1 MARRFLPAAAL
12 LLLSLML
19 VTCGSDSKPSPRT
32 QAAVNV
38 RYEVYDVT
46 GKGHRLNEWIG
57 KQPVVL
63 NFWGTWCGP
72 CRSEIPSLVKLYREF
87 APKGVQM
94 IGLAVKDRPEKV
106 QMFSQQYGMSWVML
120 MAEQDILIKYGV
132 ISGIPQTIFLD
143 KNGTEVKRY
152 VGARPY
158 EILRQGF
165 ESIL

>member
-1 MARRFLPAAAL
+1 MTRGFPPAVAL
-12 LLLSLML
+12 LLLALML
-19 VTCGSDSKPSPRT
+19 ARCGSDSKPSQRT
-32 QAAVNV
+32 QTAQNI
-38 RYEVYDVT
+38 RYEVYDIT
-46 GKGHRLNEWIG
+46 GKGHRLDEWIG

-72 CRSEIPSLVKLYREF
+72 CRSEIPSLVKLYGEF

-106 QMFSQQYGMSWVML
+106 QMFSQQYGMTWVLL
-120 MAEQDILIKYGV
+120 MADQDILIKYGV

-143 KNGTEVKRY
+143 KNGTEVRRY

-165 ESIL
+165 EAIL